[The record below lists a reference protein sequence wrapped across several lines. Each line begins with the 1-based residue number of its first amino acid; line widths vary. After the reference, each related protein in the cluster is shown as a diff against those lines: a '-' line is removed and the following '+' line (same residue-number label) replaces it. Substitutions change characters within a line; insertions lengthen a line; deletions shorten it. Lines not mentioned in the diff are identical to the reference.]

1 MTRLRARVAKAIED
15 HPLIASLL
23 YDLDL
28 MPEQV
33 KRGDKRRE
41 GYMDAVVAHMLAALA
56 PVQSNVAP
64 QAAITLAPSAIPEP
78 YPADGVSGEPAVSTP
93 VSGEG
98 KP

>member
-15 HPLIASLL
+15 HPLIESLL

-28 MPEQV
+28 LPEQV
-33 KRGDKRRE
+33 KRGDKRLE

-64 QAAITLAPSAIPEP
+64 QATTEGKPDTH
-78 YPADGVSGEPAVSTP
+78 ADTAAVPAVPTP
-93 VSGEG
+93 VRGEG